1 MSNKA
6 VSGVYRN
13 IIDNVI
19 AAVRQD
25 FDDMGIEKEVL
36 EELQRQPRI
45 LNISR
50 TLAKSWEAKVIASQ
64 VAHFE
69 GAPALPPPTTIR
81 KGTKQEPADDGAGG
95 SSGGKTGAKSSKA
108 AKTELSADVSKSRSH
123 SAEPNSTAPSSSQAS
138 TSGSVILNGGEAGG
152 DDEASGKKRK
162 RPLDSEEIG
171 SDLDDTD
178 DEEED
183 GDGDMNE
190 DMILCLYEKVGRT
203 RNKWKCVLRDGV
215 ASIEGRDYL
224 FSRCA
229 GDFDWLA

>member
-13 IIDNVI
+13 IIDNVV

-25 FDDMGIEKEVL
+25 FEDMGIEKEVL
-36 EELQRQPRI
+36 EELQR
-45 LNISR
+45 
-50 TLAKSWEAKVIASQ
+50 SWEAKVIASQ

-81 KGTKQEPADDGAGG
+81 KGAKQESNDDTAAG
-95 SSGGKTGAKSSKA
+95 SSKNGSKSSNKA
-108 AKTELSADVSKSRSH
+108 VKTELAVDVSKSRSH
-123 SAEPNSTAPSSSQAS
+123 SIEPNGNGHGGPSSSQAS
-138 TSGSVILNGGEAGG
+138 NGEGTDADGDKAGQ
-152 DDEASGKKRK
+152 KRK
-162 RPLDSEEIG
+162 RALDTEEIG

-178 DEEED
+178 EEDEEGE
-183 GDGDMNE
+183 GDLNE
-190 DMILCLYEKVGRT
+190 DMVLCLYEKVTRS

>member
-36 EELQRQPRI
+36 EELQR
-45 LNISR
+45 
-50 TLAKSWEAKVIASQ
+50 SWEAKVIASQ

-81 KGTKQEPADDGAGG
+81 KGAKQEPVEPSVSG
-95 SSGGKTGAKSSKA
+95 SSKSSKA
-108 AKTELSADVSKSRSH
+108 ARTDLNADVSKSRSH
-123 SAEPNSTAPSSSQAS
+123 SSEPNGNGTAPASSQAS
-138 TSGSVILNGGEAGG
+138 SSGGAAADDADG
-152 DDEASGKKRK
+152 DSKAGKKRK

-178 DEEED
+178 EED
-183 GDGDMNE
+183 DDANGDIND
-190 DMILCLYEKVGRT
+190 DMILCLYEKVQRT
-203 RNKWKCVLRDGV
+203 RNKWKVVMRDGI

>member
-19 AAVRQD
+19 ASVRQD
-25 FDDMGIEKEVL
+25 FEDMGIEKEVL
-36 EELQRQPRI
+36 EELQR
-45 LNISR
+45 
-50 TLAKSWEAKVIASQ
+50 SWEAKVIASQ

-81 KGTKQEPADDGAGG
+81 KGTKQEPNDDGLSG
-95 SSGGKTGAKSSKA
+95 SSKNGSKSNKA
-108 AKTELSADVSKSRSH
+108 ARTDLTVDVSTSRSH
-123 SAEPNSTAPSSSQAS
+123 SAEPNGNGTGGPSSSQAS
-138 TSGSVILNGGEAGG
+138 LADGSDADGGKAGQ
-152 DDEASGKKRK
+152 KRK
-162 RPLDSEEIG
+162 RALDTEEIG

-178 DEEED
+178 EEDEEAE
-183 GDGDMNE
+183 GDMNE
-190 DMILCLYEKVGRT
+190 DMVLCLYEKVTRV

>member
-13 IIDNVI
+13 IIDNVM
-19 AAVRQD
+19 ASVRQD
-25 FDDMGIEKEVL
+25 FEDMGIEKEVL
-36 EELQRQPRI
+36 EELQR
-45 LNISR
+45 
-50 TLAKSWEAKVIASQ
+50 SWEAKVIASR

-81 KGTKQEPADDGAGG
+81 KGAKQEANDDSGAG
-95 SSGGKTGAKSSKA
+95 SSKNGGKGTSNKA
-108 AKTELSADVSKSRSH
+108 ARTELHADVSKSRSH
-123 SAEPNSTAPSSSQAS
+123 SAEPNGASLASSQAS
-138 TSGSVILNGGEAGG
+138 TSGEGGVG
-152 DDEASGKKRK
+152 DEDEKRGKKRK

-178 DEEED
+178 EED
-183 GDGDMNE
+183 DDGNGDLNE
-190 DMILCLYEKVGRT
+190 DMILCLYEKVART

-229 GDFDWLA
+229 GDFDWLV